1 MDEYRRGIE
10 ATAEEI
16 RDIALRLNTE
26 GLAERDNLKLRTCD
40 SLNDEAR
47 NLMQYGWKRGA
58 RVGATAQEI
67 HMANPK
73 AADGSER
80 RINTYF
86 NGMLMVDQ
94 DNVLFC
100 FMGPVVW
107 TGQSLDTIRKFEG
120 AIAGAVGVMN
130 GYVEMTPVEG

>member
-16 RDIALRLNTE
+16 RDIALRLNTQ
-26 GLAERDNLKLRTCD
+26 GLADDDELKLRVCD
-40 SLNDEAR
+40 ELHGQANK
-47 NLMQYGWKRGA
+47 LMQHRWKRGA
-58 RVGATAQEI
+58 RVGATAQET
-67 HMANPK
+67 HMATK
-73 AADGSER
+73 TASGEER

-86 NGMLMVDQ
+86 NGMVMIDQ

-100 FMGPVVW
+100 FAGPVLW
-107 TGQSLDTIRKFEG
+107 TGQSLDTVRKFEG

-130 GYVEMTPVEG
+130 GVVEMTPVEG